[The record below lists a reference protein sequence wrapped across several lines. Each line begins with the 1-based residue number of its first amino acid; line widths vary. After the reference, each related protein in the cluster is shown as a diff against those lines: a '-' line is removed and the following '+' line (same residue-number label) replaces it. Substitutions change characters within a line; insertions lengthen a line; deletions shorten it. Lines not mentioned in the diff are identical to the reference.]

1 MFNTVRTCLVAL
13 TLAVSSGAAN
23 PVSAEELSAEDH
35 AEIHQ
40 LYARYVQ
47 AIDFG
52 DAIAWADTFTP
63 GGSFGDS
70 VTGRDA
76 LVAFAERYHE
86 ENGSEPRHWYT
97 ALVLTPT
104 AEGAEGR
111 CYALTFNAS
120 TRSLMWTG
128 TYKDALVKTSAGWR
142 FSSRQLTI
150 DTTANNVESDAA
162 R

>member
-1 MFNTVRTCLVAL
+1 MSASWKCFVAL
-13 TLAVSSGAAN
+13 VFVASCVSVHSVEAQ
-23 PVSAEELSAEDH
+23 ELSAEDH
-35 AEIHQ
+35 AEINQ

-52 DAIAWADTFTP
+52 DAMAWADTFTP

-76 LVAFAERYHE
+76 LVAFAERYHA
-86 ENGSEPRHWYT
+86 ENGSEPRHWYS

-104 AEGAEGR
+104 ADGAEGR
-111 CYALTFNAS
+111 CYAVTFNSS

-128 TYKDALVKTSAGWR
+128 TYKDMLVETSGGWR

-150 DTTANNVESDAA
+150 DTTADRE
-162 R
+162 

>member
-1 MFNTVRTCLVAL
+1 MFNTCWKCLVAL
-13 TLAVSSGAAN
+13 TFVASLGAVN
-23 PVSAEELSAEDH
+23 PVLAEELTAEDH
-35 AEIHQ
+35 AEINQ

-52 DAIAWADTFTP
+52 DAVAWADAFTP
-63 GGSFGDS
+63 NGSFGDS

-76 LVAFAERYHE
+76 LIAFAERYHE

-104 AEGAEGR
+104 ADGAEGR

-128 TYKDALVKTSAGWR
+128 TYKDVLVETAEGWR

-150 DTTANNVESDAA
+150 DTPANGE
-162 R
+162 

>member
-1 MFNTVRTCLVAL
+1 MLNAVQTGLVAL
-13 TLAVSSGAAN
+13 TLVVSLGAGN

-63 GGSFGDS
+63 DGSFGDS

-111 CYALTFNAS
+111 CYALTFNSS
-120 TRSLMWTG
+120 TRSLMWSG
-128 TYKDALVKTSAGWR
+128 TYRDVLVKTSAGWR

-150 DTTANNVESDAA
+150 DTTADGQ
-162 R
+162 

>member
-1 MFNTVRTCLVAL
+1 MFNAVRTCLVAL
-13 TLAVSSGAAN
+13 TLVVSSGAAN

-63 GGSFGDS
+63 DGSFGDS

-76 LVAFAERYHE
+76 LIAFAERYHE

-97 ALVLTPT
+97 ALVLTST

-120 TRSLMWTG
+120 TRTLMWTG
-128 TYKDALVKTSAGWR
+128 TYKDVLVKTSAGWR

-150 DTTANNVESDAA
+150 DTTADGE
-162 R
+162 

>member
-13 TLAVSSGAAN
+13 TLAVSSGAAD

-128 TYKDALVKTSAGWR
+128 TYKDVLVKTSAGWR

-150 DTTANNVESDAA
+150 DTTADGQ
-162 R
+162 

>member
-1 MFNTVRTCLVAL
+1 MFSAVRTCLVAL
-13 TLAVSSGAAN
+13 TLVVSSGAAN

-40 LYARYVQ
+40 LYAGYVQ

-63 GGSFGDS
+63 DGSFGDS

-76 LVAFAERYHE
+76 LIAFAERYHE

-111 CYALTFNAS
+111 CYALTFNSS

-128 TYKDALVKTSAGWR
+128 TYRDVLVKTSAGWR

-150 DTTANNVESDAA
+150 DTTADGQ
-162 R
+162 

>member
-1 MFNTVRTCLVAL
+1 MFTTIRQSVVAL
-13 TLAVSSGAAN
+13 TFAVGLGAV
-23 PVSAEELSAEDH
+23 PVVSAEELTAEDH
-35 AEIHQ
+35 AQIHQ

-63 GGSFGDS
+63 DGSFGDA

-76 LVAFAERYHE
+76 LIAFAEQYHE
-86 ENGSEPRHWYT
+86 DNGDAPRHWYG

-111 CYALTFNAS
+111 CYAVTFNS
-120 TRSLMWTG
+120 RTQSLMWTG
-128 TYKDALVKTSAGWR
+128 TYRDTLVKTAAGWR
-142 FSSRQLTI
+142 FALRQLTM
-150 DTTANNVESDAA
+150 DPTGGGQ
-162 R
+162 

>member
-1 MFNTVRTCLVAL
+1 MLNTIWKHLVAL
-13 TLAVSSGAAN
+13 AFVVSSGAVN
-23 PVSAEELSAEDH
+23 PVLAEELTAEDH

-52 DAIAWADTFTP
+52 DAIAWADTFAP
-63 GGSFGDS
+63 DGSFGDS

-76 LVAFAERYHE
+76 LIAFAEQYHE
-86 ENGSEPRHWYT
+86 ENGSEPRHWYA
-97 ALVLTPT
+97 ALVLAPT
-104 AEGAEGR
+104 AGGAEGR
-111 CYALTFNAS
+111 CYALTFNSS

-128 TYKDALVKTSAGWR
+128 TYRDVLVETSRGWR

-150 DTTANNVESDAA
+150 DTTANSQ
-162 R
+162 

>member
-1 MFNTVRTCLVAL
+1 MFSTIRKCLLVLAL
-13 TLAVSSGAAN
+13 VVSTGAVTPAM
-23 PVSAEELSAEDH
+23 AEELTAEDH
-35 AEIHQ
+35 AQIHQ

-63 GGSFGDS
+63 DGSFGDA
-70 VTGRDA
+70 VTGRAA
-76 LVAFAERYHE
+76 LIAFAEQYHE
-86 ENGSEPRHWYT
+86 ENGDAPRHWYG

-111 CYALTFNAS
+111 CYAVTFNS
-120 TRSLMWTG
+120 RTQSLMWTG
-128 TYKDALVKTSAGWR
+128 TYRDALVQTPDGWR
-142 FSSRQLTI
+142 FALRQLTM
-150 DTTANNVESDAA
+150 DPTADG